1 MSYEMKSHGKEI
13 IKGAYDKI
21 AEKKKAALINK
32 LKKPFKGEEGKGMS
46 KKEENLR
53 GKNVNQ

>member
-13 IKGAYDKI
+13 IKGAHEKI
-21 AEKKKAALINK
+21 AAKKKAALINK

-46 KKEENLR
+46 KKEENIK
-53 GKNVNQ
+53 GTNENQ